1 MSIEPEAA
9 VIASP
14 PVGAV
19 RRPRIKPAKQSPVK
33 HACPEKTASAYDPS
47 VQAFFGYAF
56 SVPPMVLS
64 VRYVFLGTMM
74 PFVERCGAAELF
86 A

>member
-1 MSIEPEAA
+1 MSIDPEAA

-14 PVGAV
+14 PVGAL
-19 RRPRIKPAKQSPVK
+19 RRPRIKPVKQSPVK
-33 HACPEKTASAYDPS
+33 HACPEETAWAYDPS
-47 VQAFFGYAF
+47 VQAFFGSAF

-64 VRYVFLGTMM
+64 VRYVFFGTMM
-74 PFVERCGAAELF
+74 PFVQRCGAAGLF